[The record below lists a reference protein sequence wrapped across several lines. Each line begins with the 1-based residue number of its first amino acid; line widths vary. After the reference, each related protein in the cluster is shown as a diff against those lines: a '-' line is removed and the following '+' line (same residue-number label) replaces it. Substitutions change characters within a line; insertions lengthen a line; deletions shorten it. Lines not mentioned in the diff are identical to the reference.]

1 MLSAKILLIE
11 DDPDLGETIADN
23 LNLEGHQVDWIRDGA
38 QGLLA
43 AEKRLHN
50 LILLDVMLPHKN
62 GFEILKRIRELSQT
76 PVLMLTARGAVEDR
90 IQGLELKAD
99 DYLTKP
105 FHLKEL
111 LLRIQ
116 NLLRRSHTFDSP
128 VAEIQSFKIGA
139 SLIDF
144 AGHRVILSDQTSEIL
159 SEKELRFLRLLVSR
173 VNQVVSRDE
182 ILNSVWGFDHPSTRT
197 IDNFIV
203 KFRKWFEENPTL
215 PTRILSHRGV
225 GYSLQLQAKESL

>member
-1 MLSAKILLIE
+1 MLTAKILLIE

-38 QGLLA
+38 QGMLA
-43 AEKRLHN
+43 AEKRLHS

-62 GFEILKRIRELSQT
+62 GFEILKRIREFSET

-116 NLLRRSHTFDSP
+116 NLLRRSQNISD
-128 VAEIQSFKIGA
+128 IQNFQIG
-139 SLIDF
+139 SCLVDF
-144 AGHRVILSDQTSEIL
+144 AAHKVILSDKTQEIL

-197 IDNFIV
+197 IDNLIV
-203 KFRKWFEENPTL
+203 KFRKWFEENPAS

-225 GYSLQLQAKESL
+225 GYSLQLEIKESQ